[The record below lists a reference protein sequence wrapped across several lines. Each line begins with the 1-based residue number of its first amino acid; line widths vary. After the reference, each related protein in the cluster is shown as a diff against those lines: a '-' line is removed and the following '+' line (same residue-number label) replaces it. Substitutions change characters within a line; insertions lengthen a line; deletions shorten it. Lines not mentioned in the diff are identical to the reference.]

1 MTVRRFHA
9 NAYLEGKWWMV
20 EVPELNGL
28 TQARKL
34 TEVTQMTR
42 ELISAQLDIPIDSF
56 ELEMTIERV
65 NDLDIAD
72 RVAKIQ
78 AEKARALELERQA
91 TAEAQ
96 ELARELAD
104 AKLTVREI
112 GVILG
117 VSHQRAHQLLS
128 A

>member
-20 EVPELNGL
+20 EVPELSAL

-42 ELISAQLDIPIDSF
+42 ELIAVQLDIPIDSF

-65 NDLDIAD
+65 NDLEIAD

-78 AEKARALELERQA
+78 AEKARAQELERQA

-96 ELARELAD
+96 ELARELAE

>member
-42 ELISAQLDIPIDSF
+42 ELISAQLDIPVDSF

>member
-1 MTVRRFHA
+1 
-9 NAYLEGKWWMV
+9 MV
-20 EVPELNGL
+20 EVPELSAL

-42 ELISAQLDIPIDSF
+42 ELIAVQLDIPIDSF

-65 NDLDIAD
+65 NDLEIAD

-78 AEKARALELERQA
+78 AEKARAQELERQA

-96 ELARELAD
+96 ELARELAE